1 MTDVDDTPAPST
13 RRGLT
18 RRTTVL
24 AGLVS
29 AAVLIGST
37 RMVWT
42 EASGA
47 DLAGTEQAIDVLGA
61 DAAPA
66 AAAVAMVAIAAAVAT
81 SLSSRWI
88 RLVTGP
94 VLIASGL
101 IAASSMIGVLLDPA
115 AASSAA
121 VSEATGVVG
130 AQSEASSTLWPLLSL
145 LLALAVTAVGV
156 TVLAVGG
163 RWPTGTRYRRATVTT
178 AADPAQDPAA
188 AWDALTRGE
197 DPSLERES
205 ERDRE

>member
-1 MTDVDDTPAPST
+1 MTEVDDAPERAP
-13 RRGLT
+13 RRGPT

-29 AAVLIGST
+29 AALLIGST
-37 RMVWT
+37 RTVWAR
-42 EASGA
+42 ASGA

-66 AAAVAMVAIAAAVAT
+66 AVAVALVAVAAAVAT

-94 VLIASGL
+94 VLIASGV
-101 IAASSMIGVLLDPA
+101 IAASSVIGVLLDPA

-130 AQSEASSTLWPLLSL
+130 AQSEASSTPWPLLSL
-145 LLALAVTAVGV
+145 LPALAVTAVGV
-156 TVLAVGG
+156 LVLAVGG
-163 RWPTGTRYRRATVTT
+163 RWPTGTRYRRATLTT

-205 ERDRE
+205 DPGRS

>member
-1 MTDVDDTPAPST
+1 MTEVDDSPGTA

-24 AGLVS
+24 AGLAAS
-29 AAVLIGST
+29 ALLIGST
-37 RMVWT
+37 RMVWA
-42 EASGA
+42 EASGS
-47 DLAGTEQAIDVLGA
+47 DLAGIVQTIDVPGA

-101 IAASSMIGVLLDPA
+101 IAASTMIGVLLDPA

-130 AQSEASSTLWPLLSL
+130 AQSEASATLWPLLSL
-145 LLALAVTAVGV
+145 LPALAVAAVGV
-156 TVLAVGG
+156 MVLAVGG
-163 RWPTGTRYRRATVTT
+163 RWPTGTRYRRATLTT

-197 DPSLERES
+197 DPSLES
-205 ERDRE
+205 EKDPDHS